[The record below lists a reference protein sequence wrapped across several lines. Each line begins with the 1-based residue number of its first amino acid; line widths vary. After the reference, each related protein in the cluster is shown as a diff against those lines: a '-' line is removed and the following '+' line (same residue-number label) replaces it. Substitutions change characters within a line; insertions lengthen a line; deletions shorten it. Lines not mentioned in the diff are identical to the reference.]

1 MDEIAAAK
9 KIQLLISQSKRIGKL
24 KVDDVKK
31 AELRTPIV
39 NEVKFFLGCDW
50 NYAIDWLDDFHP
62 GWRGYEVRYPDGR
75 IG

>member
-9 KIQLLISQSKRIGKL
+9 KIQLLISQSKKIGKL
-24 KVDDVKK
+24 KVHDLKK
-31 AELRTPIV
+31 AELRTLIV
-39 NEVKFFLGCDW
+39 NEVRSFLGSDW
-50 NYAIDWLDDFHP
+50 NYAIAWLDDFCP